1 MLSDRDGIDAI
12 FKKPEVSQDA
22 NLSQEFESMPNGNL
36 EMNSGDPESSS
47 AVATEHPE
55 EYMDMGMSKEKVT
68 KDKAE
73 LKAYVCSICSV
84 ICLSPTVFEA
94 HLMGRKHAKG
104 LKKHSEASWEVSAYI
119 RFEWARED

>member
-1 MLSDRDGIDAI
+1 MLSYRECIDAI
-12 FKKPEVSQDA
+12 FKKLEVSQDA
-22 NLSQEFESMPNGNL
+22 DSSREFGSIPNENL

-47 AVATEHPE
+47 AGATEHPE
-55 EYMDMGMSKEKVT
+55 EYMDMKKEKVA
-68 KDKAE
+68 KDAKAE

-104 LKKHSEASWEVSAYI
+104 VKKHAEVGLGVLV
-119 RFEWARED
+119 